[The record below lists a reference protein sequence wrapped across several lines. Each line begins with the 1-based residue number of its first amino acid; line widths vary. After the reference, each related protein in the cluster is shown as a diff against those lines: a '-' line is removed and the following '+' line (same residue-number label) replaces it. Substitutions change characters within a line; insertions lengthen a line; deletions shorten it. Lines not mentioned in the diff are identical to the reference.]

1 MFILD
6 TERTAVVNVQ
16 PGRIYYRYIVDG
28 NEQYDPD
35 KPNELFEGSFAIIVV
50 GKLFNYID
58 VADPPTEPKKEIM
71 EMSNEDLEFL
81 VSKLN
86 SGRNSFI
93 ENAESKFIQT
103 PKSQYSII
111 TEQKTDKKKDKTMQ
125 EMNEKNSIDESNIV
139 ENLQSSI
146 SKLDDRVNKT
156 IGMQTELT
164 IEDIDKWQK

>member
-1 MFILD
+1 MFNQVEFITD
-6 TERTAVVNVQ
+6 TLWIIMNNMIQ
-16 PGRIYYRYIVDG
+16 ISLMSSLKVD
-28 NEQYDPD
+28 
-35 KPNELFEGSFAIIVV
+35 FAIVAV

-58 VADPPTEPKKEIM
+58 VPDPAIEQKKELM

-81 VSKLN
+81 VFKLN

-103 PKSQYSII
+103 PKSQYSTI

-125 EMNEKNSIDESNIV
+125 EEEMKNSMNANNTID
-139 ENLQSSI
+139 NLQSSI
-146 SKLDDRVNKT
+146 SKLDDKVNRT
-156 IGMQTELT
+156 IETQTEIT